1 MQKQCASRNVNSL
14 NEKAW
19 YLIAWFSKAQVITG
33 TKGPL
38 IDTI

>member
-1 MQKQCASRNVNSL
+1 MQKQCESRNVNSL

-19 YLIAWFSKAQVITG
+19 HLIAWFLKAQIITG